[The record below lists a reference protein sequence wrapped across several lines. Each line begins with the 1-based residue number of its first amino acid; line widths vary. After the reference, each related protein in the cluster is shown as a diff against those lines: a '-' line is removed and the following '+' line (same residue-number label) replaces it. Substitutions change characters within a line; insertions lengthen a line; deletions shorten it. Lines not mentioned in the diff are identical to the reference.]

1 MGYIVNIERTLQ
13 EISVRDWDKYFGN
26 IKSILQNI
34 SARGWHKYIGNIKKD
49 ISRNECDRFGYWDKY
64 IGNIERIL
72 QEMSVIGRDI
82 GTNTL
87 EILKVR

>member
-1 MGYIVNIERTLQ
+1 M
-13 EISVRDWDKYFGN
+13 GN

-72 QEMSVIGRDI
+72 QEISVIGRDI

>member
-1 MGYIVNIERTLQ
+1 M
-13 EISVRDWDKYFGN
+13 SVGDWDKYFGN
-26 IKSILQNI
+26 IKSILQSI